1 MNRDHRCLAC
11 YLPLDEEGDYHAA
24 CSRRIFGSPEPPE
37 LPLDLADMV
46 EGATRVVVG
55 RIALT
60 GVQAKLSLDI
70 ERIAPRSSH
79 RRFTIVGAKGVWG
92 EYILKPPSKLYTQL
106 PENEDLMMHLA
117 KIADIETAQH
127 TLIRLHSGEFAY
139 ITRRFDR
146 IGTHRSHVKLA
157 MEDMCQLT
165 ERLTESKYKGSYE
178 QIGKAIDKY
187 SNSPGLD
194 AMSFYRTVLFCY
206 LIGNADMHLKNFSLL
221 TKKGLVGLSP
231 AYDLV
236 STDLVLD
243 DPEETALTINGKKN
257 KLRSSDW
264 QSLGRYLDI
273 PSPQVNSINEA
284 LQSSIPEMKECID
297 RSFLEAP
304 MRERLVELIEQRAEK
319 RFRSEK

>member
-1 MNRDHRCLAC
+1 
-11 YLPLDEEGDYHAA
+11 
-24 CSRRIFGSPEPPE
+24 
-37 LPLDLADMV
+37 
-46 EGATRVVVG
+46 
-55 RIALT
+55 
-60 GVQAKLSLDI
+60 
-70 ERIAPRSSH
+70 
-79 RRFTIVGAKGVWG
+79 
-92 EYILKPPSKLYTQL
+92 
-106 PENEDLMMHLA
+106 
-117 KIADIETAQH
+117 
-127 TLIRLHSGEFAY
+127 
-139 ITRRFDR
+139 
-146 IGTHRSHVKLA
+146 

-319 RFRSEK
+319 LFRSEQ